1 MISFIYHAI
10 LNLSA
15 FLRPHLHQV
24 ALSLAA
30 TILFLYGEQIHGV
43 VKGLIKELH
52 FIFRLVILVLV
63 CAFGYGT
70 IAYAF
75 SKFCEAGLRELDSLY
90 LSPVVIGLFLLIG
103 LLAER
108 KKAM

>member
-1 MISFIYHAI
+1 MEYVNHLI
-10 LNLSA
+10 LSMSSY
-15 FLRPHLHQV
+15 LRPHLDQV

-30 TILFLYGEQIHGV
+30 TVLFLYGEQLHGV
-43 VKGLIKELH
+43 VKGLIKDLH
-52 FIFRLVILVLV
+52 FIFRLIILVLV

-70 IAYAF
+70 LAYAF
-75 SKFCEAGLRELDSLY
+75 TRLCEAGLRELDSMY
-90 LSPVVIGLFLLIG
+90 LAPVVIGLFLLIG

>member
-1 MISFIYHAI
+1 MLNIIYHTV
-10 LNLSA
+10 LSMSDS
-15 FLRPHLHQV
+15 LRPHLGKIS
-24 ALSLAA
+24 LSLAA

-43 VKGLIKELH
+43 IKGVIKDLH
-52 FIFRLVILVLV
+52 FVFRLVILVLV

-70 IAYAF
+70 LAYAF
-75 SKFCEAGLRELDSLY
+75 TKLCETGLRELDSVY
-90 LSPVVIGLFLLIG
+90 LSPVVIGIFLLIG

>member
-1 MISFIYHAI
+1 MQMLFHAI
-10 LNLSA
+10 LYMSA
-15 FLRPHLHQV
+15 VIRDHIGQV
-24 ALSLAA
+24 ALSFAA
-30 TILFLYGEQIHGV
+30 TVLFLYGEQIHGV
-43 VKGLIKELH
+43 IKGLIKDLH
-52 FIFRLVILVLV
+52 FLLRLVILVLV

-70 IAYAF
+70 LAYALQ
-75 SKFCEAGLRELDSLY
+75 KFFAAGLKDIDSLY

>member
-1 MISFIYHAI
+1 MMQYLNHLI
-10 LNLSA
+10 LSMSV
-15 FLRPHLHQV
+15 FLRSHLTKV

-30 TILFLYGEQIHGV
+30 TILFLYGEQLHGV
-43 VKGLIKELH
+43 IKGLIKDLH

-70 IAYAF
+70 LVFAF
-75 SKFCEAGLRELDSLY
+75 TRLCEAGLRELDDLY
-90 LSPVVIGLFLLIG
+90 LSPVVTGLFLLIG

>member
-1 MISFIYHAI
+1 MQIIYHVI
-10 LNLSA
+10 LSMSE
-15 FLRPHLHQV
+15 FLRPHLDKV

-43 VKGLIKELH
+43 IKGLIKDLH
-52 FIFRLVILVLV
+52 FVFRLLILVSV

-70 IAYAF
+70 LAYAF
-75 SKFCEAGLRELDSLY
+75 TRICEASLNLLDSLY
-90 LSPVVIGLFLLIG
+90 LAPVVIGLFLLIG